1 MENERCKDCEHCEYY
16 INANCKRNNLSSFAT
31 LFLFLLICFFY
42 CSAFYVL
49 YQKEIKPKVYVNG
62 RQVQIGEGSYADF
75 LIDSGLCTAD
85 DIQKMID
92 ELLEQ

>member
-16 INANCKRNNLSSFAT
+16 INGRDKKGSVA
-31 LFLFLLICFFY
+31 LFILVLDICLMFG
-42 CSAFYVL
+42 AVFYVFKKAVTPNREVDIGG
-49 YQKEIKPKVYVNG
+49 YKVKIKDNS
-62 RQVQIGEGSYADF
+62 IADT
-75 LIDSGLCTAD
+75 LIDSGLYTAD